1 MDKRN
6 LTYFVSDVHLGLDVK
21 NPKDREARFLGFL
34 RSIPPDKTE
43 ALYLLGDIWD
53 FWYEYHDVV
62 PKGSI
67 RIFATLLDLM
77 DAGVKVYFFRGN
89 HDIWTYH
96 YFTDLGITI
105 LEQPYVVDI
114 GGKKFCLGHGDGLGP
129 GHFWYKVMRWCFR
142 NYVLQALFN
151 LVHPYIAFRIGKG
164 WSKQSR
170 VAKSV
175 DYIFRGEDE
184 ALYKFAVDFSTAQP
198 VDYFI
203 FGHFHVAVELEL
215 PTGAK
220 LFVLKDWMDAET
232 AGYLVFDASRSTLA
246 AVLANASSVEGT

>member
-1 MDKRN
+1 MAARS

-21 NPKDREARFLGFL
+21 DPADREVRFVRFLRGIPKDR
-34 RSIPPDKTE
+34 TE

-67 RIFATLLDLM
+67 RVFAALLDLM
-77 DAGVKVYFFRGN
+77 DAGVRVYFFQGN

-96 YFTDLGITI
+96 YFADMGMTI
-105 LEQPYVVDI
+105 LQQPCVVDI
-114 GGKKFCLGHGDGLGP
+114 HGKKFCLGHGDGLGP

-142 NYVLQALFN
+142 NYVIQALFN
-151 LVHPYIAFRIGKG
+151 LVHPYIAFRLGKG

-170 VAKSV
+170 VAKNI
-175 DYIFRGEDE
+175 DYRFRGTDE
-184 ALYKFAVDFSTAQP
+184 PLYKFAEDFSARQP

-203 FGHFHVAVELEL
+203 FGHFHVAVDMEL
-215 PTGAK
+215 PGGAR
-220 LFVLKDWMDAET
+220 LLVLKDWMDPAT
-232 AGYLVFDASRSTLA
+232 ADYLVFDSGRSTLA
-246 AVLANASSVEGT
+246 AALANASSVEGT

>member
-77 DAGVKVYFFRGN
+77 DAGVKVYFFEATTTSGP
-89 HDIWTYH
+89 T
-96 YFTDLGITI
+96 TI
-105 LEQPYVVDI
+105 
-114 GGKKFCLGHGDGLGP
+114 
-129 GHFWYKVMRWCFR
+129 
-142 NYVLQALFN
+142 
-151 LVHPYIAFRIGKG
+151 
-164 WSKQSR
+164 S
-170 VAKSV
+170 
-175 DYIFRGEDE
+175 
-184 ALYKFAVDFSTAQP
+184 
-198 VDYFI
+198 
-203 FGHFHVAVELEL
+203 
-215 PTGAK
+215 PTWG
-220 LFVLKDWMDAET
+220 
-232 AGYLVFDASRSTLA
+232 
-246 AVLANASSVEGT
+246 